1 MFCTNRLAVRCRVV
15 LVSSQ
20 DRFTKREE
28 VDDERGENEI
38 EEKRG
43 QTVRGLE

>member
-28 VDDERGENEI
+28 VDERGENEI